1 MAKTDKRGI
10 TLKAL
15 TLGLILVLNLVKTP
29 SAYGQWVRTL
39 GPYNDPVGALSVID
53 TTLLV
58 GEGLQANRTTD
69 AGTTWENGSLS
80 GFPDAIAGEVHA
92 FAWVGTILFE
102 GTDVGVFGS
111 TDSGRTWQYSEDKG
125 LGLGGTSLAAS
136 GTILFAGTKSGV
148 FRSFDGDASWSP
160 M

>member
-80 GFPDAIAGEVHA
+80 GFPDDIAGEVHA
-92 FAWVGTILFE
+92 FAWV
-102 GTDVGVFGS
+102 
-111 TDSGRTWQYSEDKG
+111 
-125 LGLGGTSLAAS
+125 

-160 M
+160 DDSGLTNLAINVLMTIGTSIFAGSDS